1 MKFKT
6 TKKNMKEYE
15 QIICVSYCS
24 LRHLL
29 QFQDPIAYSTRAEG
43 WACDYYDINGV
54 LISTGY
60 APLSS
65 KNTNASYDM
74 IKKYDDKARQ
84 ILTNAKAGDYY
95 APAKKITKL
104 LYKFIDEATKER

>member
-1 MKFKT
+1 MC
-6 TKKNMKEYE
+6 
-15 QIICVSYCS
+15 Q
-24 LRHLL
+24 LL
-29 QFQDPIAYSTRAEG
+29 QPTALIAIPRPYCIQHARG
-43 WACDYYDINGV
+43 RLACDYYDINGV